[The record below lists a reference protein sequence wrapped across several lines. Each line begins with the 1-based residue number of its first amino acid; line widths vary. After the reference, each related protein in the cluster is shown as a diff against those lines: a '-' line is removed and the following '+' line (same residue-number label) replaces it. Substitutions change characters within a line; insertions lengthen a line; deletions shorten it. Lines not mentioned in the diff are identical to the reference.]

1 MSAINQQVHRL
12 HPLDWVFLLLIP
24 AVLLL
29 THLAGAPL
37 FDVDE
42 GAFSEATRE
51 MFERGD
57 FLSTWLNGEPRFDKP
72 ILIYWLQAL
81 FVWLLGVHEW
91 SFRLP
96 SALAAVVWA
105 AATGH
110 FVLTRW
116 GQQAGRLAA
125 LMVATCL
132 GVFVIGRAAT
142 ADSLLNC
149 LLALTMFDAWRFI
162 ESQRRAPLNRMYLW
176 IGLGIL
182 TKGPIAVLIPV
193 AVTFL
198 YCLSQRNVRLWWK
211 AVWHPVGWL
220 ILVAI
225 AAPWYV
231 WILLEHGQDFI
242 DGFIMKHN
250 VGRFSSPMEGHA
262 GSFVYYTIIVPFL
275 LMPWLSPL
283 FKALGNV
290 LPDWGNKPTRF
301 LWLWCGFVLVFFS
314 FSGTKLPHYALY
326 GCTPLFVL
334 MAIHAGKIKWGVL
347 ACLPMVLWLAVLA
360 ALPALLQWASRAGK
374 IDDGFYALQ
383 IAEIGTQNL
392 NHMLMFGGA
401 VCVVALVV
409 SLLKSLPA
417 TNRLS
422 VLALFHTLMMT
433 WLIAPLL
440 GGLAQQ
446 PIKNAGLWAK
456 DQPLTIAQDGVHWP
470 SFSVYRQAQ
479 TPHIRLF
486 SDPKHGK
493 MEAILT
499 RTDRFDANQAQTIL
513 FQQAGVTIYR
523 PKPSDQHHHE

>member
-1 MSAINQQVHRL
+1 MSAAAQPVPQVSR
-12 HPLDWVFLLLIP
+12 LDWVFLLLIP

-29 THLAGAPL
+29 THLSGAPL

-57 FLSTWLNGEPRFDKP
+57 FFSTWLNGEPRFDKP
-72 ILIYWLQAL
+72 ILIYWLQAV
-81 FVWLLGVHEW
+81 FVWLFGINEW

-96 SALAAVVWA
+96 SALAAVVWS

-125 LMVATCL
+125 LMVATSL

-149 LLALTMFDAWRFI
+149 LLALTMLDAWRFI
-162 ESQRRAPLNRMYLW
+162 ESERRAPLNRMYLW

-193 AVTFL
+193 AVTCV
-198 YCLSQRNVRLWWK
+198 YCLSQRDLRLWWK
-211 AVWHPVGWL
+211 AVWHPIGWL
-220 ILVAI
+220 ILLAV

-231 WILLEHGQDFI
+231 WILMEHGQDFI

-250 VGRFSSPMEGHA
+250 VGRFSNPMEGHA
-262 GSFVYYTIIVPFL
+262 GSFLYYPIIVPFL
-275 LMPWLSPL
+275 LMPWLVPL
-283 FKALGNV
+283 FKALRH
-290 LPDWGNKPTRF
+290 LLTDWHTKPTRF
-301 LWLWCGFVLVFFS
+301 LWLWSGFVLVFFS

-326 GCTPLFVL
+326 GCTPLFML
-334 MAIHAGKIKWGVL
+334 MAIHAHKIKWGAL
-347 ACLPMVLWLAVLA
+347 ACVPVVLWLALLA
-360 ALPALLQWASRAGK
+360 ALPALLQWASREGK

-383 IAEIGTQNL
+383 IAEITQQPIDN
-392 NHMLMFGGA
+392 MLLFGGA

-409 SLLKSLPA
+409 SLLKHLPV
-417 TNRLS
+417 TNRLG
-422 VLALFHTLMMT
+422 VLALFHVLMMT
-433 WLIAPLL
+433 WLVAPLL

-456 DQPLTIAQDGVHWP
+456 GHRLTIAQDGVHWP
-470 SFSVYRQAQ
+470 SFSVYRDAQ

-486 SDPKHGK
+486 SASERGNID
-493 MEAILT
+493 AVLT
-499 RTDRFDANQAQTIL
+499 RTDRFDATQAQHVL
-513 FQQAGVTIYR
+513 FQEAGVTIYQ
-523 PKPSDQHHHE
+523 PTFDSAPDQP